1 MNQYVA
7 DTHALYWYLMA
18 SPNLSPAAKAAFDEG
33 LQGQA
38 VIYLPAIVLAELY
51 YLNKKHG
58 QPIDFSATFSSL
70 QASLQ
75 FVFVSAEAR
84 DVLDFDADAATP
96 EMHDRMIVSVTRRLA
111 AMCITRDPQIVNSGL
126 VKTIW

>member
-70 QASLQ
+70 QASIQ
-75 FVFVSAEAR
+75 FVFVSVEAR
-84 DVLDFDADAATP
+84 DVLDFDVDAATP
-96 EMHDRMIVSVTRRLA
+96 EMHDRMIVGVTRRLA
-111 AMCITRDPQIVNSGL
+111 AMCITRDPQIVSSGL
-126 VKTIW
+126 VKTVW